1 MDSRAIKKII
11 VHQVFSKR
19 GHPGIE
25 AVVVTESGVTESA
38 ICTAGL
44 SVGTHEVKFVY
55 DGGEKWK
62 GKGVLKAVANAEEKI
77 IPHLIGMDVT
87 KQGEIDYTMLH
98 LCENAKEVLGGN
110 AIAAISAAVLKTGA
124 KALNIPLY
132 RHIGGENARVLPAP
146 ASPAITGTRRYGSLS
161 SKHGTKPSITFQC
174 YDFNS
179 FEDASYASWD
189 IYQLWSEK
197 MKKKGIYS
205 PDPWFFFDV
214 PPGMFQDDLELFG
227 LMADTIREA
236 GYEGRAG
243 IQIDVAADTYYD
255 RETGYY
261 DGVLTPGKKD
271 KVQMMELYKKMV
283 KDYPVVIIEDPFYE
297 EDYDSHAELT
307 RSVDIQIVGDDLY
320 TTNPKRVQI
329 GAEKKATN
337 CVLLKVNQI
346 GTITETLEMI
356 NLAHRNDMSIMPCE
370 SRGEGATIAD
380 YSVGINAETIRES
393 GINET
398 ANRFLEIEK
407 ELGDKAIFLG
417 KRGLKGKRF
426 ADG

>member
-1 MDSRAIKKII
+1 MASRAIKDII
-11 VHQVFSKR
+11 VRQVFSKR

-25 AVVVTESGVTESA
+25 AVVITEGGIAESA

-55 DGGEKWK
+55 DGGPKWK
-62 GKGVLKAVANAEEKI
+62 GKGVQRAVVNAEEKI
-77 IPHLIGMDVT
+77 IPHLIGMDVSR
-87 KQGEIDYTMLH
+87 QGEIDYTMLH
-98 LCENAKEVLGGN
+98 LHENAKEVLGGN
-110 AIAAISAAVLKTGA
+110 AIAAISAAALKAGA
-124 KALNIPLY
+124 EALHIPLY
-132 RHIGGENARVLPAP
+132 RHIGGENARILPVP
-146 ASPAITGTRRYGSLS
+146 SSPAITGTRRYGSVS
-161 SKHGTKPSITFQC
+161 SRHGTKPSITFQC
-174 YDFNS
+174 YDFGS
-179 FEDASYASWD
+179 FEDASYASWE

-197 MKKKGIYS
+197 MRKKELWS

-236 GYEGRAG
+236 GYEGKAG
-243 IQIDVAADTYYD
+243 IQIDVAADTYYN

-261 DGVLTPGKKD
+261 DGILTPGKKD
-271 KVQMMELYKKMV
+271 KDQMMDLYRKMV
-283 KDYPVVIIEDPFYE
+283 REYPVVVIEDPFYE

-320 TTNPKRVQI
+320 TTNPERVQT
-329 GAEKKATN
+329 GAEKKSTN

-346 GTITETLEMI
+346 GTITETLEMV
-356 NLAHRNDMSIMPCE
+356 NLAYRNGMGVMPCE
-370 SRGEGATIAD
+370 SRGEGAAIAD
-380 YSVGINAETIRES
+380 YSVGINAGSIRES

-398 ANRFLEIEK
+398 ANRLLEIEK
-407 ELGDKAIFLG
+407 ELGDKAVFLG
-417 KRGLKGKRF
+417 KKGLKGKRF